1 MALIKAI
8 NPAKR
13 SLAQGI
19 NYITN
24 PDKTNETLISGK
36 DCDAQQVLEE
46 MQTTKELY
54 GKTQGRQYKHFVQ
67 SFSPDGSTG
76 SLPSSPDR
84 L

>member
-19 NYITN
+19 DYITH
-24 PDKTNETLISGK
+24 PEKTKETLISGK

-54 GKTQGRQYKHFVQ
+54 GKTQGRQY
-67 SFSPDGSTG
+67 G
-76 SLPSSPDR
+76 
-84 L
+84 